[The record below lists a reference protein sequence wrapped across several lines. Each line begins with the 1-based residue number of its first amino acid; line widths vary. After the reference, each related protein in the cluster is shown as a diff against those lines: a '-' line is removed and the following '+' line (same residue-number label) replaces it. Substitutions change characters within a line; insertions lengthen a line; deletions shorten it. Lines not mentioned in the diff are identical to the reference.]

1 MKRYRKNIY
10 SILLLIAG
18 LWVFGNTYGQSKTRI
33 EIIHADAFSYDVNL
47 GKNIQRLIGNVKLKQ
62 DSTLFFSDSAYLNDK
77 EKNFKGFGHVH
88 INVNDTLHLY
98 GDRLFYHGKTYQAE
112 LFGHVVLQDE
122 KARLE
127 TSHLVF
133 NRKTHLAYYD
143 RYGTIHS
150 DSNILKSKYAYYNTQ
165 DKIFHFQKEINLTN
179 RDQVTTADTLIYNT
193 NNKTAYFRGPTTIK
207 GSKSTIRC
215 TQGWY
220 DTGRDISKLT
230 QHPEIESNGQFL
242 SADSLQYNN
251 HTTYGRAFGRIRI
264 NDTTHRVIVEGHV
277 GEMWDQKGM
286 TYVTDSALAIT
297 YDQSDSLFIHADT
310 MWIYFDM
317 KRQAKKMLA
326 YRDVRFYRKDLQGK
340 SDSLAYA
347 MSDSSMKMY
356 GKPILW
362 TGKNQLTADS
372 MHIDISGN
380 QIDSLILYNHSFI
393 ISQDSTTSFN
403 QISGR
408 NMVGYFKNNQIYQ
421 MNVDGNAQTIYWV
434 RDENKKLVGINKA
447 EASNMII
454 RIANNEINAINYL
467 DNPSETMLPEKKLKK
482 EDRYLKGFHWF
493 EMIRPKNKF
502 DLFKKPN

>member
-1 MKRYRKNIY
+1 MKTIVKHLLSIQLLIGL
-10 SILLLIAG
+10 ILLTNSLSAQ
-18 LWVFGNTYGQSKTRI
+18 NTTRI
-33 EIIHADAFSYDVNL
+33 QIIHADAFSYDVRR
-47 GKNIQRLIGNVKLKQ
+47 GKNIQRLIGKVELKQ
-62 DSTLFFSDSAYLNDK
+62 DSTLFYSDSAYLNDK
-77 EKNFKGFGHVH
+77 EKDFEGFGHIH

-98 GDRLFYHGKTYQAE
+98 GDRLFYHGKEYRAE

-133 NRKTHLAYYD
+133 NRKTHVAYYD
-143 RYGTIHS
+143 QQGVIYS
-150 DSNILKSKYAYYNTQ
+150 DSNVLKSKHAYYNTRS
-165 DKIFHFQKEINLTN
+165 KIFHFQKEVNLSN
-179 RDQVTTADTLIYNT
+179 RDQVTNADTLIYNT

-215 TQGWY
+215 TRGWY

-230 QHPEIESNGQFL
+230 QRPEIESNGQFL

-264 NDTTHRVIVEGHV
+264 NDTLHRVIVEGRV
-277 GEMWDQKGM
+277 GEMWDKKGM

-310 MWIYFDM
+310 MWVYFDI

-326 YRDVRFYRKDLQGK
+326 YRHVRFYRNDLQGK
-340 SDSLAYA
+340 CDSMGYA

-372 MHIDISGN
+372 MHINISRN
-380 QIDSLILYNHSFI
+380 QIDSLVLYHQSFI
-393 ISQDSTTSFN
+393 VSQDSTSSFN

-408 NMVGYFKNNQIYQ
+408 NMTGFFKQNQIYK
-421 MNVDGNAQTIYWV
+421 MNVDGNAQSIYWV
-434 RDENKKLVGINKA
+434 RDENKKLVGVNKA

-454 RIANNEINAINYL
+454 RIANNEIKAINYL
-467 DNPSETMLPEKKLKK
+467 ENPSETMLPEKKLKK
-482 EDRYLKGFHWF
+482 EDRYLKGFRWF
-493 EMIRPKNKF
+493 EMIRPKNKTDIF
-502 DLFKKPN
+502 RITH